1 MEYTPVKSFVP
12 RGAWRAPG
20 HNVTAWIDQTFIDEM
35 AQLAGKDPVD
45 FRLALLGSE
54 DKMMPYRDHGGPEY
68 STKRLKHVIQL
79 AVEKSNWYK
88 PAPKGMYRGFACH
101 FMFGAYVAE
110 VVTISMPSS
119 DKIKI
124 ENVVCA
130 VDCGI
135 VINKS
140 GAINQLEGGIIDG
153 LSAALYQA
161 VHIEGGKANESN
173 FNNYPLLRMKEAPTV
188 EVYLVESDERPEG
201 LGEMSLPPVAAAL
214 CNAIHAA
221 TGKRIH
227 KLPVRLANDLQM

>member
-1 MEYTPVKSFVP
+1 MEYTPVKSVVP

-45 FRLALLGSE
+45 FRLEILGSE

-68 STKRLKHVIQL
+68 STRRLKNVIQL
-79 AVEKSNWYK
+79 AAEKANWYK
-88 PAPKGMYRGFACH
+88 PAPKGFYRGFACH

-110 VVTISMPSS
+110 VLTLSLPEPG
-119 DKIKI
+119 KIKI

-135 VINKS
+135 VINRS
-140 GAINQLEGGIIDG
+140 GAVNQLEGGIIDG
-153 LSAALYQA
+153 LSAALHQA
-161 VHIEGGKANESN
+161 IHIEAGKAKEGN
-173 FNNYPLLRMKEAPTV
+173 FNTYPLLRMKETPV
-188 EVYLVESDERPEG
+188 IEIHLVDSDERPEG

-214 CNAIHAA
+214 SNAIYAA
-221 TGKRIH
+221 TGKRVR
-227 KLPVRLANDLQM
+227 KLPVDFSGDVQL